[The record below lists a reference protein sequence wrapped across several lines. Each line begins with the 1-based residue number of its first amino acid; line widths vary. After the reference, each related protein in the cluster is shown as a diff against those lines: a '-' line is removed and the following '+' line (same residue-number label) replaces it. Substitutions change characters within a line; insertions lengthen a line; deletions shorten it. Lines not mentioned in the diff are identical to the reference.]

1 MSKRS
6 KHLSD
11 ADLLGLLD
19 RELSPGQTEAVLQH
33 LVLCSECRDRQEKLE
48 STLSDLNGLYA
59 FELTERI
66 SPSAV
71 ARARLQQQLHAE
83 ERSAPWWQRSF
94 SAKFFPAFTAVAI
107 LLMVIG
113 LTFYGKRRSVN
124 AGSAVRYAELQII
137 PDRRLTPGA
146 FRPVTLSEICSSTDE
161 DLDPAVPASI
171 QNAVMEEYGLPRGRA
186 NQNYQI
192 DYLVNPQLGGTSDLK
207 NLWPEPEHEGVW
219 NARAKDELEKH
230 LHKMVCDRT
239 VDLTVAQ
246 REIATDWIAAYRKY
260 VRRQSPA

>member
-19 RELSPGQTEAVLQH
+19 RELSPAQTEAVLQH
-33 LVLCSECRDRQEKLE
+33 LVICSECRDRQEKLE

-59 FELTERI
+59 FELSERI
-66 SPSAV
+66 SSSPS
-71 ARARLQQQLHAE
+71 ARARLQQQLNAQEIPTH
-83 ERSAPWWQRSF
+83 WWQQSL
-94 SAKFFPAFTAVAI
+94 SAKLFPACIAVAM

-113 LTFYGKRRSVN
+113 LTFFGERKPANTN
-124 AGSAVRYAELQII
+124 AALSPYAEAQSI

-146 FRPVTLSEICSSTDE
+146 IRPVTLSEICSSTDA

-171 QNAVMEEYGLPRGRA
+171 QDAVLKEYGLPRGK
-186 NQNYQI
+186 QNYQI
-192 DYLVNPQLGGTSDLK
+192 DYLVNPQLGGTNDLK
-207 NLWPEPEHEGVW
+207 NLWPEPEHEGIW

-230 LHKMVCDRT
+230 LHQMVCDRK